1 MPTPLAG
8 YAPYKN
14 LPPLAG
20 LCTLEEAA
28 KPGLSVEE
36 CVRRLKRFHYCF
48 KRLHQILTARITAE
62 PIYELKTAFAHHA
75 HLCAEHATALRT
87 RIGEMREPP
96 LGLEEVPHPALE
108 AFFDEILCAPTTE
121 ELIEGAY
128 RTALDQLSH
137 ALKEYLDD
145 TNPLTDAPSR
155 RVLRFALMEVHDMAN
170 WGASAMACLVEPYS
184 ALEEKLEEWGKYLG
198 SFLDA
203 ASASGSASPTPPAPL
218 PEGRGEKEVGESNRS
233 HETRTSVSPLPEGRG
248 ARGVGRTSDAD
259 TAPLPRCYSAKPY
272 AYDPI
277 PRRDERFADPWNQ
290 GVNAE
295 AFLYDQT
302 KPARAKALMMLYKR
316 LREIDVPEMMA
327 SIITRTPGKPWGY
340 YRDMSRQLWD
350 EARHAMM
357 GEVGFVALGVDW
369 TKARIT
375 FNWSYRLNTEC
386 TPDEAHGV
394 LFFIEQGLMPRT
406 GKRYEFEVA
415 QESGIP
421 LMATLQ
427 DFDWADE
434 VLHAQIGRNW
444 YVPKFASLKEAL
456 DYGDA
461 AWSKVL
467 SNWATVRERGL
478 TEHANWW
485 PEVYAM
491 ACAADGAQPDPAAL
505 AFAESYAGKRAD
517 LKSVGEGQS
526 A

>member
-108 AFFDEILCAPTTE
+108 VFFDEILSAPSGY
-121 ELIEGAY
+121 ELVLGYWNAVNSL
-128 RTALDQLSH
+128 ALACEQY
-137 ALKEYLDD
+137 ARD
-145 TNPLTDAPSR
+145 TNPLTDAPSQ
-155 RVLRFALMEVHDMAN
+155 RVLRFALLELKDIAR
-170 WGASAMACLVEPYS
+170 WCDAALSALASERPRGEFDFQWELSALLNAGGQLDGTQPESGELIERRYS
-184 ALEEKLEEWGKYLG
+184 A
-198 SFLDA
+198 
-203 ASASGSASPTPPAPL
+203 T
-218 PEGRGEKEVGESNRS
+218 
-233 HETRTSVSPLPEGRG
+233 
-248 ARGVGRTSDAD
+248 
-259 TAPLPRCYSAKPY
+259 PY

-277 PRRDERFADPWNQ
+277 PQRDERFSDPWNQ

-295 AFLYDQT
+295 AFLYDET

-467 SNWATVRERGL
+467 SNWATVKERGL

-491 ACAADGAQPDPAAL
+491 ACAADGAQPDPAVL

-526 A
+526 G